1 MAVLN
6 WFCGRATIHLD
17 SRMVFWRSTR
27 LQVSAIVSVRRWFQQ
42 CAIRSWTQAHRPTSS
57 ARSWMAETPQAA
69 EMWSWTPAPRKLLS
83 VNNGELWHHQCQV
96 FAAKG
101 LARCLVRIHCTLGVG
116 RTKCSH
122 GHRSDEDWRWR
133 DHVEQ
138 PALCG
143 SLCIDHL

>member
-1 MAVLN
+1 
-6 WFCGRATIHLD
+6 
-17 SRMVFWRSTR
+17 
-27 LQVSAIVSVRRWFQQ
+27 
-42 CAIRSWTQAHRPTSS
+42 
-57 ARSWMAETPQAA
+57 MAETPQAA

-96 FAAKG
+96 FAAKR
-101 LARCLVRIHCTLGVG
+101 LARCLDRIHCNLGVR

-133 DHVEQ
+133 EHVEQ
-138 PALCG
+138 PALRG